1 MSTLL
6 ILDTAT
12 KTGYAVTCD
21 GVLIEHGLLLLD
33 ANVPK
38 SAKGDF
44 QRQPAILLEAYDR
57 IGDLVECHRP
67 DFIVAE
73 IPHLRGASSFLTVAI
88 YGVVELVSAEA
99 SVGFYGVHTAS
110 WQSRVIPAPKGVKA
124 KKGDTKLRSIAH
136 VEALGLDVETDDV
149 ADAICIAEYAHT
161 ELRLA
166 GEHIVFSVP
175 APSRRLAA

>member
-1 MSTLL
+1 MSTFL

-12 KTGYAVTCD
+12 KTGYAVTID
-21 GVLIEHGLLLLD
+21 GVLVEHGLLCLD
-33 ANVPK
+33 DNVPK

-57 IGDLVECHRP
+57 FGDLIERHRP
-67 DFIVAE
+67 DFVVAE

-88 YGVVELVSAEA
+88 YGVVELVCAEA

-110 WQSRVIPAPKGVKA
+110 WQSRVIPAPKGVKP
-124 KKGDTKLRSIAH
+124 KKGDTKRRSEAH
-136 VEALGLDVETDDV
+136 ARDLGLDVETDDV
-149 ADAICIAEYAHT
+149 ADAICIAEYAHA

-166 GEHIVFSVP
+166 GEHIAFSVP
-175 APSRRLAA
+175 DQRRLAA